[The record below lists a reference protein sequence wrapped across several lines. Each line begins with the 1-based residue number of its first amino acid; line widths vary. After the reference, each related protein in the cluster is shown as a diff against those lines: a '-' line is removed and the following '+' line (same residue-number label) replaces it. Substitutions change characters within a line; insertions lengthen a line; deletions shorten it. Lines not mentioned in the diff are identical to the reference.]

1 MSNAEKQSADK
12 HLDERPRVEKA
23 GADEKQSAVEK
34 HSNVEKHRTEIPV
47 TILQKEIACP
57 NCNLTIEVPPGG
69 LLSRFCAR
77 CNSELPETDNCGS
90 SCFSCLK
97 AVGASST
104 PCHEGEAESPLNSK
118 KSSLNVVQR
127 LWDYVIR
134 RSSP

>member
-12 HLDERPRVEKA
+12 HLDEAPRLEKK
-23 GADEKQSAVEK
+23 GAD
-34 HSNVEKHRTEIPV
+34 EKHRTEIPV
-47 TILQKEIACP
+47 TVLQKEIACP

-104 PCHEGEAESPLNSK
+104 PCHEGEAESLLNSK
-118 KSSLNVVQR
+118 ESSLNVVQR
-127 LWDYVIR
+127 LWDYVVR

>member
-1 MSNAEKQSADK
+1 MPLKSNMSNAEKQSADK
-12 HLDERPRVEKA
+12 
-23 GADEKQSAVEK
+23 QSADKQTVDKQTADTPFGERG
-34 HSNVEKHRTEIPV
+34 RTEIPV
-47 TILQKEIACP
+47 TLLKKEIACP
-57 NCNLTIEVPPGG
+57 HCNLAVEVPPGG

-77 CNSELPETDNCGS
+77 CNGELPETDNCGS

-104 PCHEGEAESPLNSK
+104 PCHEGEAENPLNSK

-127 LWDYVIR
+127 LWDYVVR